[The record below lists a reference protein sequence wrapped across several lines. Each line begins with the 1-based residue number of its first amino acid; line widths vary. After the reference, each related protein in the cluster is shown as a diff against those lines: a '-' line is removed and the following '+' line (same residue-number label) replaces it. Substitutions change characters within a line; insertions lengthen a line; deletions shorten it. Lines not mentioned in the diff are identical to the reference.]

1 MDTDVTGQVG
11 GAAGQVQELALDTSL
26 LLPQNTKHKTK
37 NKQKNMTHDM
47 APLGAIGTKRQTAD
61 LCNFGLHGVTV

>member
-11 GAAGQVQELALDTSL
+11 GAAGQVQELALDTSR

-37 NKQKNMTHDM
+37 KQTKKHD
-47 APLGAIGTKRQTAD
+47 T
-61 LCNFGLHGVTV
+61 